1 MARLKGSKNRPKN
14 HQGLTEKVRR
24 FQSCIYRL
32 NVSYLSGYGTFQP
45 LGKDVKRARNISSGL
60 DTLKVRVLDQILR
73 NQSSKDLRYHS
84 IAWQTH
90 QSTGQPHLDIFLVYD
105 KAVKKSLSSFN
116 YLLPLCPQ
124 RESQTTPG
132 VFITGYSR
140 TRLNKAVLEYGTKED
155 PQPLSNLPHDLT
167 SFLNVNELRKDPYRY
182 LELQMLKDPL
192 HFSLQ
197 QYCRANDLYYVISGW
212 SSIRTK
218 LRDSQAAAANLLLK
232 SRPGFRLITR
242 QLIQQRLSS
251 DQLRTYDS
259 WSGYQRIVDYLNQ
272 IPTYGYRRPL
282 KTMNLLITG
291 PRSIGKTSLF
301 ESDLNKTRN
310 CVQDYVSVYPMGAR
324 TWWPNYRSEVYKMI
338 FWNQAKLTSY
348 SYDTILKVLEGSKV
362 DLPQKG
368 TSTLKYDNPLVVM
381 TSNMTLQQMIV
392 QKFGYD
398 KFYVQMARD
407 NLSVRVENVV
417 VPPGYDLF
425 LLQKLLVDNTNT

>member
-1 MARLKGSKNRPKN
+1 MGRPVGSRNRKKKGVNARFNS
-14 HQGLTEKVRR
+14 
-24 FQSCIYRL
+24 SIYRL
-32 NVSYLSGYGTFQP
+32 NISYLLGYGTFQP

-60 DTLKVRVLDQILR
+60 DTLKVRVLDQILHR
-73 NQSSKDLRYHS
+73 ESSRGLRYHS
-84 IAWQTH
+84 VAWQTH
-90 QSTGQPHLDIFLVYD
+90 QSTGQPHLDILLVYD
-105 KAVKKSLSSFN
+105 SPVRKYASSFN
-116 YLLPLCPQ
+116 YLFPLCPQ

-132 VFITGYSR
+132 VFITGYSK
-140 TRLNKAVLEYGTKED
+140 TRLNKAILEYGVKED
-155 PQPLSNLPHDLT
+155 PQPLSNLPQDLR
-167 SFLNVNELRKDPYRY
+167 SFLDLKKLQKDPYAY
-182 LELQMLKDPL
+182 LDDQMSKDPL
-192 HFSLQ
+192 HFNLQ
-197 QYCRANDLYYVISGW
+197 QYVRENGLAKHIKGW
-212 SSIRTK
+212 SGIKTK
-218 LRDSQAAAANLLLK
+218 LKDMQVAAANLLLK
-232 SRPGFRLITR
+232 QRPGFKLITR
-242 QLIQQRLSS
+242 QLIQQILSPS
-251 DQLRTYDS
+251 QLTLYDS
-259 WSGYQRIVDYLNQ
+259 WSGYQCIVDYLNQ
-272 IPTYGYRRPL
+272 VPTYGYKRPL

-291 PRSIGKTSLF
+291 PASIGKTSLF